1 MANHGDQIDTRVEI
15 VTPENIAFEYRLAG
29 PFRRL
34 PAYLIDLGVRVAIFI
49 VGMLALTISF
59 GILGIGGFGTGA
71 ALVLGFVLMW
81 FYGALFET
89 FWNGQTP
96 GKRMMQIRVVAV
108 EGQPINGR
116 QAVLRNVLRVLDAQP
131 VFFYQ
136 VGLLSAL
143 LTDRFQRLGDLA
155 SGTMVVVE
163 EPQWFRGVI
172 RLDDPQV
179 AELAAR
185 LPYGFQPSRSLARA
199 LAAYVDR
206 RGIFARGRRLEIAR
220 HLGEPLREKF
230 QLPPETDLDL
240 LLCALYQRTFVAD
253 REGAE
258 NERNPSCLAAAGTVA
273 FVGQVANL
281 PG

>member
-34 PAYLIDLGVRVAIFI
+34 PAYLIDLGVRVAIFL
-49 VGMLALTISF
+49 VGMLAAQILF
-59 GILGIGGFGTGA
+59 GLLGIGGFGTGV
-71 ALVLGFVLMW
+71 ALVLGFILMW

-116 QAVLRNVLRVLDAQP
+116 QAVLRNVLRVIDSQP
-131 VFFYQ
+131 LIFYQ

-143 LTDRFQRLGDLA
+143 LNDRFQRLGDLA
-155 SGTMVVVE
+155 AGTMVVVE
-163 EPQWFRGVI
+163 EPQWFRGVV
-172 RLDDPQV
+172 RVDDPQV
-179 AELAAR
+179 AELAAQ
-185 LPYGFQPSRSLARA
+185 LPYSFQPNRSLARA

-206 RGIFARGRRLEIAR
+206 RGMFARGRRLEIAG
-220 HLGEPLREKF
+220 HLAQPLRERF
-230 QLPPETDLDL
+230 GLPPETDPDL
-240 LLCALYQRTFVAD
+240 LLCALYQRTFVGD
-253 REGAE
+253 REAVE
-258 NERNPSCLAAAGTVA
+258 KSESTLEMAT
-273 FVGQVANL
+273 
-281 PG
+281 